1 MVMRKTLAAV
11 VIAMTL
17 TGCASAAPSADDLDD
32 NYSVVKATEG
42 FGVTAAF
49 NEAKKTPFV
58 DVITRSSADIIFYA
72 ASNCPPVINE
82 VVYNADDIDAVSGN
96 RIVRLYVEQHKDAC
110 LKDVQPYVQS
120 LTFKDNFE
128 GVDLMNTS
136 FKYCVKVSD
145 VCFDFDRVFYQSGN
159 QLEGK

>member
-1 MVMRKTLAAV
+1 MVMRKTLAAI
-11 VIAMTL
+11 VIAFSL
-17 TGCASAAPSADDLDD
+17 AGCASTAPTADDLDD
-32 NYSVVKATEG
+32 NYTVVKAEEG
-42 FGVTAAF
+42 FGVTAAL
-49 NEAKKTPFV
+49 NEPKKTPFV
-58 DVITRSSADIIFYA
+58 DVITRSSADIIFYS
-72 ASNCPPVINE
+72 ASNCQPVINE
-82 VVYNADDIDAVSGN
+82 VVYNADDVDVASGN
-96 RIVRLYVEQHKDAC
+96 RIVRLYVEQHQDAC

-120 LTFKDNFE
+120 LTFEDNVE

>member
-1 MVMRKTLAAV
+1 MVMRKTLAAAFV
-11 VIAMTL
+11 VLSL
-17 TGCASAAPSADDLDD
+17 TGCVSAEPSADDLNDD
-32 NYSVVKATEG
+32 YSVVKATEG

-49 NEAKKTPFV
+49 NEVKKTPFV

-72 ASNCPPVINE
+72 ASNCPPVIDE
-82 VVYNADDIDAVSGN
+82 VVYDAEDVDAASGN
-96 RIVRLYVEQHKDAC
+96 HIVRLYVKQHNDAC

-120 LTFKDNFE
+120 LTFKENVE